1 MAPALAAVVPYD
13 VDLVADDGR
22 RGIRW
27 CACTGGAQER
37 FPVGD
42 AGVIYSPGPNV
53 WPPLVDLKID
63 SETARAPRAIGVVD
77 DDLLS
82 GHMGVPVAVDD
93 RRRADVLL
101 ERAPGHGLDEHRVGQ
116 VPGLP
121 PFVERATAG
130 Q

>member
-1 MAPALAAVVPYD
+1 
-13 VDLVADDGR
+13 
-22 RGIRW
+22 
-27 CACTGGAQER
+27 
-37 FPVGD
+37 
-42 AGVIYSPGPNV
+42 
-53 WPPLVDLKID
+53 
-63 SETARAPRAIGVVD
+63 
-77 DDLLS
+77 
-82 GHMGVPVAVDD
+82 MGVPVAVDD